1 MFDALAGLQTYIVED
16 GKFFPKQSLYAR
28 GSYANTAYTHENYI
42 TSVVEA
48 FKSLL
53 DAVQERYRPDWCCQ
67 KPADIGKVRG
77 FGRSS
82 NVMLQVRSLSALHDR
97 LRLIFLWQLGRTSKS
112 GLAPR
117 TTEIIARQYLPCAR
131 TEKRIYLAKQVPQ
144 FGGVRRPM
152 VDHVTKKA

>member
-53 DAVQERYRPDWCCQ
+53 DAVQERYRPD
-67 KPADIGKVRG
+67 
-77 FGRSS
+77 
-82 NVMLQVRSLSALHDR
+82 
-97 LRLIFLWQLGRTSKS
+97 
-112 GLAPR
+112 
-117 TTEIIARQYLPCAR
+117 
-131 TEKRIYLAKQVPQ
+131 
-144 FGGVRRPM
+144 
-152 VDHVTKKA
+152 